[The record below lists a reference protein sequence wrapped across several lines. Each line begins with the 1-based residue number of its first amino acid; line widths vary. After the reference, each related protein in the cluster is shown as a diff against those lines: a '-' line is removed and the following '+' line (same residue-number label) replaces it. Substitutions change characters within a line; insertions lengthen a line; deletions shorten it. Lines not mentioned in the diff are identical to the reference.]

1 MRKLILPALL
11 VSIPSIFFAC
21 GGGDDDPAAAP
32 PSASAGTGGSSA
44 GAGGSSAGNGGSSAG
59 TGGSSAGAGGTS
71 AGAGGTSA
79 GAGGTSAGSGG
90 SSAGA
95 GGTSAGSGGSSAG
108 AGGTSAGAGGSS
120 AGSGGSS
127 AGAGG
132 SSAGGAKTTSAMC
145 GSIPILGQQGPN
157 TTDECSACVETSCCA
172 EGTACGAVAD
182 RAPYRSCIG
191 PCTTQACADA
201 CASMYPAGPKP
212 SGAFT
217 TCRNTKCAKPC
228 QDFACLG
235 SVGPATPAS
244 AVVSLVVAPTDFQTG
259 KPLVGAV
266 IKQCNRADATCAT
279 PVDTQTTDANGSAT
293 FAAVPDGAAG
303 YEDYFEITH
312 ASYLPTL
319 VFDIASSAFEGTKF
333 DPQVISTQTWT
344 LLTGDVAVTPDPT
357 RGHVAFLAATCKGA
371 RAVGVSVTADAAD
384 AMTTGVYIV
393 GALPSKTA
401 TETDAS
407 GAGAFVNLPVGP
419 VTLSGELASS
429 GAKIGTHTAFTRAG
443 YVTLANV
450 IPTP

>member
-1 MRKLILPALL
+1 MRKLVLPALL
-11 VSIPSIFFAC
+11 VSISSIFFAC
-21 GGGDDDPAAAP
+21 GGGDDDPAAAS
-32 PSASAGTGGSSA
+32 PSASAGAGGSSA
-44 GAGGSSAGNGGSSAG
+44 GAGGSSAGSSGS
-59 TGGSSAGAGGTS
+59 
-71 AGAGGTSA
+71 
-79 GAGGTSAGSGG
+79 SAGSGG
-90 SSAGA
+90 SSAG
-95 GGTSAGSGGSSAG
+95 SSGS
-108 AGGTSAGAGGSS
+108 SAGAGGSS

-132 SSAGGAKTTSAMC
+132 SSAGAGGSSAGAGGSSAGTGGASAGAGGSSAGAGGSSAGAGGSSAGAGGSSAGAGGAKTTSAMC
-145 GSIPILGQQGPN
+145 GSIPILGQQGPS

-182 RAPYRSCIG
+182 CAPYRSCIG
-191 PCTTQACADA
+191 PCATQACADA
-201 CASMYPAGPKP
+201 CASMYPAGPTP

-217 TCRNTKCAKPC
+217 SCRNTKCAKPC
-228 QDFACLG
+228 QDFSCLG
-235 SVGPATPAS
+235 SVGPATPTS
-244 AVVSLVVAPTDFQTG
+244 AVTSLVVAPTDFQTG

-266 IKQCNRADATCAT
+266 IKQCKRADTTCAT

-344 LLTGDVAVTPDPT
+344 LLTGVVSVTPDST

-371 RAVGVSVTADAAD
+371 RAVGVSVSADAAD
-384 AMTTGVYIV
+384 AMTTRVYIA
-393 GALPSKTA
+393 GALPSKSA

-419 VTLSGELASS
+419 VTLSG
-429 GAKIGTHTAFTRAG
+429 
-443 YVTLANV
+443 
-450 IPTP
+450 